1 MIGSPCG
8 LWSCRACTLLLVY
21 CLEHR
26 LLNTKLNPL
35 SVGLFR
41 LSLLFLGGSLL
52 MFVGSDGIAMMATTR
67 TSQCMMEAMTSA
79 ASGSRCNRLICR
91 LLLALTDLFDMHG
104 QRSRLQKNTTPT
116 NLLLAEQQR
125 HQPPT
130 DHCTWSIVS
139 RRRRSI
145 RRRRLVKKHCSAA
158 TTTTTSHMNH
168 RRAEGLKRMITQIFI
183 IN

>member
-1 MIGSPCG
+1 MPAVKYLEWLPDLSPQTPEQ
-8 LWSCRACTLLLVY
+8 LPNSIQLVRDNP
-21 CLEHR
+21 ESTHAT
-26 LLNTKLNPL
+26 NTV
-35 SVGLFR
+35 STQ
-41 LSLLFLGGSLL
+41 
-52 MFVGSDGIAMMATTR
+52 MQI
-67 TSQCMMEAMTSA
+67 E
-79 ASGSRCNRLICR
+79 
-91 LLLALTDLFDMHG
+91 TDLFDMHG
-104 QRSRLQKNTTPT
+104 QRSRLQKNTALT

-168 RRAEGLKRMITQIFI
+168 RRAEGLKRMRTQIFI

>member
-1 MIGSPCG
+1 MKYLEWLPALPPQTPEQLPNSIQLVRNNPEST
-8 LWSCRACTLLLVY
+8 RAA
-21 CLEHR
+21 
-26 LLNTKLNPL
+26 NTVPTQ
-35 SVGLFR
+35 
-41 LSLLFLGGSLL
+41 
-52 MFVGSDGIAMMATTR
+52 MQI
-67 TSQCMMEAMTSA
+67 E
-79 ASGSRCNRLICR
+79 
-91 LLLALTDLFDMHG
+91 TDLFDMHG

-116 NLLLAEQQR
+116 NLLLAEQQQR